1 MPSPVRLIAI
11 DIDGTLLPTVGGQ
24 VSQRTRRALLE
35 AEAAGIEIVIATGR
49 RQTYAAPLIHPVG
62 LKTQTVLITS
72 NGTVTRTLRG
82 DRIDRFFMPIKTARP
97 LCGALRQFGGMT
109 VFTFDCEGPG
119 ELVLES
125 IDRLSTHIAPWVNA
139 NRPWITEFVPL
150 EDAFE
155 GGIEPVQGMLCGT
168 VTAMRDAEAWL
179 MAGDFAGKVE
189 LHRTEYPA
197 KDLSI
202 LDILPTGCSKGI
214 ALRKWAASRGIPSDA
229 IMAIGDNF
237 NDLEMLNLAGRPVVM
252 GNGAPD
258 LIALARSRGW
268 EIAPT
273 NDQEGV
279 AQVIESVLETAA
291 VSMTRSKEIATSA

>member
-1 MPSPVRLIAI
+1 MPPSVRLIAI
-11 DIDGTLLPTVGGQ
+11 DIDGTLLPSVGGQ

-62 LKTQTVLITS
+62 LQGETVLITS
-72 NGTVTRTLRG
+72 NGTVTRTLAG
-82 DRIDRFFMPIKTARP
+82 HRIDRFFMPIETALP
-97 LCGALRQFGGMT
+97 LCGALRQFGGLS

-125 IDRLSTHIAPWVNA
+125 IESVSTYIAPWVNA
-139 NRPWITEFVPL
+139 NRPWIREFVPL
-150 EDAFE
+150 EDAFD
-155 GGIEPVQGMLCGT
+155 GGNEPVQGMLCGT
-168 VTAMRDAEAWL
+168 VQAMRDAETWL
-179 MAGDFAGKVE
+179 MAGEFAGRVE

-202 LDILPTGCSKGI
+202 LDILPPGCSKGI
-214 ALRKWAASRGIPSDA
+214 ALRKWAANRGIPPA
-229 IMAIGDNF
+229 GIMAIGDNF

-252 GNGAPD
+252 GNSAPD
-258 LIALARSRGW
+258 LLALARSRRW

-273 NDQEGV
+273 NDQDGV
-279 AQVIESVLETAA
+279 AQVIESVLE
-291 VSMTRSKEIATSA
+291 ATVVNLAGDKVIETPA